1 MSPCP
6 EGVEVVVRWLR
17 QIVVV
22 LSHLERENKTQSREK
37 QDGPYRRNRG
47 HEADVVPL
55 LHSVAGRSFVVGER
69 VAVVT
74 WECGIVSHIWVLQLF
89 SLGNLCWR
97 HEPVLWDSFSE
108 SMKESLFSARTLSPN
123 LRRPVLLGLFNM
135 TICATYIPKVWL
147 VPGCIV
153 EAEISCAGRDCG
165 PQEPLVGRRPLHRAS
180 WLSAFSPMI
189 TIELAISDGLLA
201 WLLNWLQLIFER

>member
-1 MSPCP
+1 MAQYWRKGKNFQIIALFGTQTYLATWSKAMSPCP

-89 SLGNLCWR
+89 SLGNLC
-97 HEPVLWDSFSE
+97 
-108 SMKESLFSARTLSPN
+108 
-123 LRRPVLLGLFNM
+123 
-135 TICATYIPKVWL
+135 
-147 VPGCIV
+147 
-153 EAEISCAGRDCG
+153 
-165 PQEPLVGRRPLHRAS
+165 
-180 WLSAFSPMI
+180 
-189 TIELAISDGLLA
+189 
-201 WLLNWLQLIFER
+201 